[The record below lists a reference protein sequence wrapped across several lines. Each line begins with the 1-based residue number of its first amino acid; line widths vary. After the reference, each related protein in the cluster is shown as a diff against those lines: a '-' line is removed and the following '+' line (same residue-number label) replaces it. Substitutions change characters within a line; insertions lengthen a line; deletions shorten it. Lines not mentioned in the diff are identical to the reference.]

1 MKRKISLIGLIM
13 LSIVAYSVNTNA
25 QNEPVLGYEGKVR
38 PEEEVATFRFTGN
51 KMAVRLWIFKVDGK
65 LTSASFYNTYNC
77 TPTGNINLKLLPGK
91 HELEIQSTTN
101 SPQILTFT
109 CEAGKEYMFELGKD
123 QVTIIDKSDKKE
135 TALACTVQE
144 VPLYSEIP
152 ETEPYATLIEEG
164 KGNGS
169 TILFRID
176 GLAGKILA
184 RGWVAH
190 HVFNNL
196 RGNYSV
202 RLTPGEHELEYSGN
216 LGSNN
221 IVVTQK
227 YNFEA
232 GKTYTITYKEKEVG
246 SLKYLASSMEEVK

>member
-13 LSIVAYSVNTNA
+13 LGIIAYSVETNA
-25 QNEPVLGYEGKVR
+25 QNEPVQGYEGKVR

-65 LTSASFYNTYNC
+65 LISSASFYNTYNC

-123 QVTIIDKSDKKE
+123 QVKIKDISDKKE
-135 TALACTVQE
+135 PYLESTVRD
-144 VPLYSEIP
+144 VPFYSEIP

-164 KGNGS
+164 KGDGS
-169 TILFRID
+169 TMLFRID
-176 GLAGKILA
+176 GLSGKILA
-184 RGWVAH
+184 RWWVAH
-190 HVFNNL
+190 HMFNNL
-196 RGNYSV
+196 KGNYSV
-202 RLTPGEHELEYSGN
+202 RLTPGEHELDYYGSMGNYSI
-216 LGSNN
+216 L
-221 IVVTQK
+221 VTQK

-232 GKTYTITYKEKEVG
+232 GKTYTIIYKG
-246 SLKYLASSMEEVK
+246 SKYLTTLFTEVK